1 MAFFNE
7 LGKKLTQA
15 GQEAAQQTKIFAETT
30 KINSHISD
38 EEKQINNLY
47 MQIGK
52 NYFEANKD
60 NSAAM
65 YNDLMVNILDAQARI
80 EQYKEQI
87 KKIKGIV
94 NCPNCGAEV
103 ANSAAFC
110 NACGAK
116 MPLQAVTPVA
126 SATPKCPQCGSDVA
140 EGNNFCNI
148 CGCEVSNS
156 AQPISI
162 VKDSVVDVQKE
173 QDGVVSAPSSIPT
186 PINND
191 EQN

>member
-15 GQEAAQQTKIFAETT
+15 GQEAAQQTKIFAETA

-65 YNDLMVNILDAQARI
+65 YSDLMVNILDAQVRI

-87 KKIKGIV
+87 KRIKGIV
-94 NCPNCGAEV
+94 NCPSCGAEV

-110 NACGAK
+110 NACGSK
-116 MPLQAVTPVA
+116 MPLPAETPVVSAA
-126 SATPKCPQCGSDVA
+126 SKCPQCGNDVA

-148 CGCEVSNS
+148 CGCDVSNS
-156 AQPISI
+156 VQPISI
-162 VKDSVVDVQKE
+162 AKDSVEDVQKE
-173 QDGVVSAPSSIPT
+173 QDIAFSAPSDIPT
-186 PINND
+186 PVNND